1 MSEDIDERIAELLT
15 LTERLVEKVSGFTEK
30 QKNYTEQQ
38 NKFAE
43 EQKITSSKLHEE
55 IKAILKKN
63 KSQEEFEARQ
73 KMTSEQLHDEIR
85 VILDQNK
92 KDEEFRNET
101 NENFAKLRDEN
112 KIINRKVEWS
122 TITSLDADKRVEALE
137 VRVAELEQKIAA

>member
-15 LTERLVEKVSGFTEK
+15 LTERLVEKVTAFTKK

-43 EQKITSSKLHEE
+43 EQEITSSKLHEE

-122 TITSLDADKRVEALE
+122 TTTSLDADKRVEALE
-137 VRVAELEQKIAA
+137 VRVAQLEQKIAA